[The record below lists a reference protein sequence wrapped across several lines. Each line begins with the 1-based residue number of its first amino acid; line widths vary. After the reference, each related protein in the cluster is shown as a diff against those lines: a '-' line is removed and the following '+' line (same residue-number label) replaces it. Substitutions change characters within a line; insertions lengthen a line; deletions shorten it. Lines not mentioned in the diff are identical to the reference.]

1 MTKSKKSVER
11 KLKMNAEH
19 PETVGTAIERRTEKD
34 LIPESG
40 KFAGLGYRENKF
52 KD

>member
-1 MTKSKKSVER
+1 MTKSKKSVEK
-11 KLKMNAEH
+11 KLDMNAKY
-19 PETVGTAIERRTEKD
+19 PDTIGTAIERRSEKD

-40 KFAGLGYRENKF
+40 KFAGLGYREHNS

>member
-11 KLKMNAEH
+11 KLEMNAES
-19 PETVGTAIERRTEKD
+19 PDTIGTAIESRSEKD

-40 KFAGLGYRENKF
+40 KFAGLGHREHNS